1 VTGAVH
7 GTAGPPATRR
17 DGQAIR
23 WCTTDPGG
31 AGHHD
36 GVSSANEPP
45 PDHPGMSHPQA
56 RRRGRFVL
64 PGIFV
69 LGIVVVFLI
78 IILVGNF
85 L

>member
-1 VTGAVH
+1 M
-7 GTAGPPATRR
+7 
-17 DGQAIR
+17 
-23 WCTTDPGG
+23 
-31 AGHHD
+31 
-36 GVSSANEPP
+36 SSADEPP
-45 PDHPGMSHPQA
+45 PDHPGMSHPQG